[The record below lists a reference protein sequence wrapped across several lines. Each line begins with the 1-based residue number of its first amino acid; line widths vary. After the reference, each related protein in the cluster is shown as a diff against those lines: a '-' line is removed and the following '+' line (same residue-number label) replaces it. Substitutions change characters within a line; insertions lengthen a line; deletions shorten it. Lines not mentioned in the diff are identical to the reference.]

1 MSDTQTKYTVTTGSE
16 LRCKG
21 WRQESILRLLENNLE
36 NAEDPD
42 RLIIYGGRHQAARD
56 WGAYHG
62 ITRELRRL
70 ETDQTLVVQ
79 SGKPVGV
86 FQTTDDAPLVIIVNG
101 VSAGSTAEEETE
113 LFDKKLLMMGGMT
126 AGAWQYIG
134 SQGIVQGTYETFME
148 AGRQH
153 FGGSMAGRTILTAG
167 SGGMGGGQPLAGKLS
182 VRRS

>member
-1 MSDTQTKYTVTTGSE
+1 MLVEKYKVTTGPE

-21 WRQESILRLLENNLE
+21 WRQEAILRLLENNLE

-42 RLIIYGGRHQAARD
+42 NLIVYGGRMQAARD

-70 ETDQTLVVQ
+70 ETNQTLVVQ

-86 FQTTDDAPLVIIVNG
+86 FETTDDAPLVIIVNG
-101 VSAGSTAEEETE
+101 VSAGSSPAEEKE

-126 AGAWQYIG
+126 
-134 SQGIVQGTYETFME
+134 
-148 AGRQH
+148 
-153 FGGSMAGRTILTAG
+153 
-167 SGGMGGGQPLAGKLS
+167 
-182 VRRS
+182 